1 MSFSEHVDRNINLM
15 NKQIIPLELE
25 DYYNQLLEVINTL
38 EARTTFFSQES
49 GWTFSSMVSLNS
61 IKFLEDNETDSLKNI
76 KWE

>member
-49 GWTFSSMVSLNS
+49 G
-61 IKFLEDNETDSLKNI
+61 
-76 KWE
+76 